1 MTGEL
6 EAAAIR
12 FATHHHS
19 GQVRK
24 YTGDPYITHPLAVA
38 EIVRSVSHTEEMI
51 IAALLHDVIED
62 TSAKSWMINFMFG
75 SEVCEYV
82 FWLTDISK
90 PEDGSRAERKRIDR
104 EQIAK
109 APRNVKTIKLAD
121 MIHNSMF
128 ILAHDPK
135 FAAIYL
141 AEKALLLE
149 VLRQGDP
156 TLWWRAK
163 AIVDA
168 GLKGSE

>member
-38 EIVRSVSHTEEMI
+38 EIVRSVPHTNKM
-51 IAALLHDVIED
+51 IAAAWLHDVIED
-62 TSAKSWMINFMFG
+62 TAAEPWMIKLIFG
-75 SEVCEYV
+75 KKIRKYV
-82 FWLTDISK
+82 EWLTDVST
-90 PEDGSRAERKRIDR
+90 PEDGNRAERKRIDR
-104 EQIAK
+104 ERIAN
-109 APRNVKTIKLAD
+109 APAKVKTIKLAD
-121 MIHNSMF
+121 MIHNSTF

-149 VLRQGDP
+149 VLREGDP